1 MSGKSLVLLAC
12 LIGFGFVAL
21 FELGS
26 SSTNCGGN
34 TAALNQVSNI
44 TAILRGGA
52 PDSDQRRQ
60 LASNSETHWCRGAHF
75 LVKSG
80 VTSEKDDRPRHII
93 AVCDTPYSNLSTQWP
108 GFRKP
113 THAVG
118 YSDGSTGLVTVAE
131 FSSLDRSE
139 FRMLEPL
146 PTSEE
151 QKEANKTSHS
161 NPH

>member
-1 MSGKSLVLLAC
+1 MSGKSLVVLAC
-12 LIGFGFVAL
+12 LIGMGFAVL
-21 FELGS
+21 CEMGS

-34 TAALNQVSNI
+34 TAALNQVGTI
-44 TAILRGGA
+44 IAILRGGA
-52 PDSDQRRQ
+52 PDSDQRTQ
-60 LASNSETHWCRGAHF
+60 LASNSQTHWCRGAHF

-80 VTSEKDDRPRHII
+80 VISEEDDRPQHII
-93 AVCDTPYSNLSTQWP
+93 AVCDTPYSNLSTQWL

-139 FRMLEPL
+139 FRTLKPL
-146 PTSEE
+146 PVSEE
-151 QKEANKTSHS
+151 QKEANKTRLG

>member
-12 LIGFGFVAL
+12 LLGIGLIAL
-21 FELGS
+21 FELGN

-34 TAALNQVSNI
+34 TAALNQVGII

-52 PDSDQRRQ
+52 PDSDQRSQ
-60 LASNSETHWCRGAHF
+60 LASNSQTHWCRGAHF
-75 LVKSG
+75 LVKSD
-80 VTSEKDDRPRHII
+80 VTSGDDDRSRHII
-93 AVCDTPYSNLSTQWP
+93 AACDTPYSNLSTQWP

-131 FSSLDRSE
+131 FFSLDR
-139 FRMLEPL
+139 
-146 PTSEE
+146 
-151 QKEANKTSHS
+151 
-161 NPH
+161 